1 MAEEDYS
8 DMEESMMQE
17 EGGMTASGSASGLAS
32 TRSTTPGSDTG
43 GSKYTQVK
51 YIPLLRYLF

>member
-8 DMEESMMQE
+8 DMEDTMQE
-17 EGGMTASGSASGLAS
+17 ESGMTGSGSASGLAS

-43 GSKYTQVK
+43 ANTGK
-51 YIPLLRYLF
+51 